1 MQRAASV
8 AQLGRKRMS
17 DDKAATSRRDFL
29 KLASVTAPAV
39 AVVAVTGA
47 GTAEAAGARESG
59 SGGYRRTEHVE
70 KYLESARF

>member
-1 MQRAASV
+1 
-8 AQLGRKRMS
+8 MS

-39 AVVAVTGA
+39 AVVSVTGA
-47 GTAEAAGARESG
+47 GTAEAAGARESGSG

>member
-1 MQRAASV
+1 
-8 AQLGRKRMS
+8 MS
-17 DDKAATSRRDFL
+17 EDKAATSRREFL
-29 KLASVTAPAV
+29 KLASVTAPAA

-47 GTAEAAGARESG
+47 ETAEAAAVEG